1 MKQLR
6 KYSQNI
12 PSTCRVG
19 FAPGLSHCSQ
29 YQGPASGWWRERKQ
43 GACCSL
49 GAAGLSRGASRC
61 PRPSHSCQNS
71 SKGDQG
77 SPEEA
82 PRASRR
88 PSPTS
93 GTNDLPPS
101 WGDPDLGTILHQLG
115 HSSTSLAGP
124 HFLLCKM
131 MLIISCMQTG
141 CEILAAQCLPR
152 CCGCRESAEAP
163 EAGRSRSCQD
173 LGPFPGRAPR
183 RQPDPR

>member
-49 GAAGLSRGASRC
+49 GAAGLSRGASHC

-71 SKGDQG
+71 SKGDQV

-82 PRASRR
+82 PGASRR

-152 CCGCRESAEAP
+152 CCGC
-163 EAGRSRSCQD
+163 
-173 LGPFPGRAPR
+173 
-183 RQPDPR
+183 